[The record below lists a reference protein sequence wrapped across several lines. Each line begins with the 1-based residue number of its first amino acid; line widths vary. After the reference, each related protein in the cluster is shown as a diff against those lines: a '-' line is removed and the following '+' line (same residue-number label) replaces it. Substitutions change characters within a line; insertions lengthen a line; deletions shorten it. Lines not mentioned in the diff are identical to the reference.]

1 MSFRM
6 GMGFLALLGFALATQ
21 AAAGTFFRLEV
32 GPPAAA
38 GFDTKVKDVK
48 KVVLAVRPL
57 LCDDPAGVT
66 ITGTAEGVVN
76 GRRQSMALRLVS
88 MPTAGVHAIPR
99 EWPDGGQW
107 VLHLSG
113 TCPSPKAAAS
123 TIVPVAGNSFIREK
137 TQVLR
142 EPATPAQIEA
152 ALRALGT

>member
-1 MSFRM
+1 MSSHM
-6 GMGFLALLGFALATQ
+6 GIGITLAFGAALATQ

-38 GFDTKVKDVK
+38 GFDTKAKNVK

-57 LCDDPAGVT
+57 LCDDPDSVT

-76 GRRQSMALRLVS
+76 GRRQSIELKLVP
-88 MPTAGVHAIPR
+88 MPTAGVHAVPR

-113 TCPSPKAAAS
+113 SCPSPKAAAS
-123 TIVPVAGNSFIREK
+123 TIVPVAGNAFTREK

-142 EPATPAQIEA
+142 EPATQAQIEA
-152 ALRALGT
+152 ALRALGS